1 VERFKTTVMLFNYV
15 SLEARVRADQPL
27 RAMRVSID
35 HPTRDASN
43 FSTNRERIEEV

>member
-35 HPTRDASN
+35 DPTWDASS
-43 FSTNRERIEEV
+43 FSKNRMRIEQA